1 MASTR
6 ERLIDAVRSG
16 NLVIVAGAGAT
27 ASMSGQA
34 AGSSWSGLLKDGIH
48 AVSLL
53 HGERGALL
61 EMRLE
66 QATSSFDYASIA
78 QDVRRDLGPNF
89 GRWIARAVG
98 DLELVDAALPQAMA
112 LLRAPILTTNY
123 DRLIEKALSRGSVSW
138 TNPSE
143 MRNLLFERSTEVGH
157 LHGIYTDSER
167 IIFSDQDYRDL
178 VADPAAQQVQT
189 AAFTMNVFL
198 FIGMGEGL
206 ADPNF
211 DPMIKRLEAG
221 FPDSPQA
228 HFRLCLDSQVNPA
241 SALTSVIDIGYG
253 ASHAD
258 LPGFLSALVAE
269 AQLGELDLTSIS
281 RRKIVERLRDNST
294 LWRDAESLD
303 EKGFYDLV
311 IPPTFLPEPHNEY
324 ANSSAALR
332 EKDRP
337 TPVDIDQRI
346 RDGGLLIVAGE
357 ENSGVTTSLSFVVH
371 RALDI
376 LTGSHVMMVEKPAA
390 NGQNPIK
397 RVIDRTYKD
406 WGCAT
411 QSDALASS
419 LVLGVDNL
427 RVDGLQRTDRAI
439 TDIASISTQ
448 LTVIGVRQ
456 SDAVELATQL
466 ASRGVS
472 AQIVYLGRFSD
483 HEAQAL
489 AERVVPGRAV
499 EVARNAMNIVR
510 EKNLPRT
517 PFTLTLLVE
526 LVQTGTSLR
535 ADESEIAVLD
545 QYLDLLLMAD
555 FARAP
560 DSQGMSLRQKRKA
573 LEVVARKFVEQK
585 EDHAPLDLV
594 ATWLQETFTS
604 LGWNYSVGR
613 CIEDLKQ
620 RRILTDG
627 SDGRIRFQR
636 SAYLELMAGIAARE
650 DAVFRELVFEA
661 PIQLASIVRSY
672 AGMARNDEKVL
683 ELVESEIARIQ
694 IGPLKG
700 LAFGRVK
707 RIEAREDLFTD
718 RSEPVGG
725 SDAEGAAPEP
735 ELSVERSGMTGSYYD
750 DTPDIDSPA
759 FLTAHLDELSA
770 ARVAMLV
777 VDLASRVLRDSD
789 EVPNQALKERVLQ
802 KLLRAWVAF
811 ADIYEVELAE
821 SDSLGEVARS
831 VLTANG
837 EEPSDSDV
845 ERFTDFMIKVMPVVV
860 ADSGISYCLASPT
873 LVTRLVDAKF
883 AEADGFE
890 VGLVR
895 TLALI
900 RSGGHQWVGS
910 LGTLSEE
917 AVRSFFCATFLAALV
932 RYEYLTD
939 VSLSDADRATI
950 RAFLRRVIVARYS
963 FRDLDHRQNSMN
975 EFEAKL
981 ARDLLLRRARGA
993 IER

>member
-1 MASTR
+1 M
-6 ERLIDAVRSG
+6 RSG
-16 NLVIVAGAGAT
+16 NLVVVVGAGVT
-27 ASMSGQA
+27 ASLSSHA
-34 AGSSWSGLLKDGIH
+34 AASSWTGLLRDGIR

-53 HGERGALL
+53 DSDRSVLL

-66 QATSSFDYASIA
+66 QASSSFDYASIA
-78 QDVRRDLGPNF
+78 QDIRRDLGENF
-89 GRWIARAVG
+89 GRWISRAIG
-98 DLELVDAALPQAMA
+98 DLPLQDAGLAEAIAQ
-112 LLRAPILTTNY
+112 LRAPILTTNY
-123 DRLIEKALSRGSVSW
+123 DRLLEKALSRGTVSW
-138 TNPSE
+138 ANPSE
-143 MRNLLFERSTEVGH
+143 MRNLLFERSTEIGH
-157 LHGIYTDSER
+157 LHGVYTDSDK
-167 IIFSDQDYRDL
+167 IVFSDQDYREL
-178 VADPAAQQVQT
+178 VSSTAAQQIQT
-189 AAFTMNVFL
+189 AAFTMSVFL
-198 FIGMGEGL
+198 FVGMGEGL

-211 DPMIKRLEAG
+211 DPMVKQLERG

-228 HFRLCLDSQVNPA
+228 HFRLCLDTEVDA
-241 SALTSVIDIGYG
+241 ATELASVIDVGYG
-253 ASHAD
+253 AAHSD
-258 LPGFLSALVAE
+258 LPDFLTGLVAE
-269 AQLGELDLTSIS
+269 ADLGDLDLTSIS

-294 LWRDAESLD
+294 LWRDAASLD

-346 RDGGLLIVAGE
+346 RDGGILIVAGE
-357 ENSGVTTSLSFVVH
+357 ENSGVTTALSFVLH

-376 LTGSHVMMVEKPAA
+376 LAGRHSIMIERPAA
-390 NGQNPIK
+390 NGPTPVR
-397 RVIDRTYKD
+397 RVVERTYRD
-406 WGCAT
+406 WGCAA
-411 QSDALASS
+411 QSSALANS

-427 RVDGLQRTDRAI
+427 RVDGLQRTEKAI
-439 TDIASISTQ
+439 ADIVNVSTQ
-448 LTVIGVRQ
+448 LTVIGARQ
-456 SDAVELATQL
+456 ADAVELATQL
-466 ASRGVS
+466 ASRGAG

-483 HEAQAL
+483 HEAHAL

-585 EDHAPLDLV
+585 EDHAALDLV
-594 ATWLQETFTS
+594 AAWMQETFVS
-604 LGWNYSVGR
+604 LGWSYSVGR

-620 RRILTDG
+620 RRILSDG
-627 SDGRIRFQR
+627 PDGRIRFQR

-650 DAVFRELVFEA
+650 DSAFRSLVFEA

-672 AGMARNDEKVL
+672 AAMARNDEDVL
-683 ELVESEIARIQ
+683 RLVESEIARIQ

-700 LAFGRVK
+700 LAFSRVK

-718 RSEPVGG
+718 RSEPASEVGA
-725 SDAEGAAPEP
+725 DETAVEP

-789 EVPNQALKERVLQ
+789 EVPNQELKAQVLH
-802 KLLRAWVAF
+802 KLLRSWVAF
-811 ADIYEVELAE
+811 ADIYEVELSE
-821 SDSLGEVARS
+821 SENLEEVARAVMS
-831 VLTANG
+831 ANS
-837 EEPSDSDV
+837 EEPSDAEVKD
-845 ERFTDFMIKVMPVVV
+845 FTDFMIKVMPIIV

-873 LVTRLVDAKF
+873 LISRLVA
-883 AEADGFE
+883 AEFTDEDGFE

-895 TLALI
+895 TVALI
-900 RSGGHQWVGS
+900 RSGGHQWVAS
-910 LGTLSEE
+910 LSSLSDD
-917 AVRSFFCATFLAALV
+917 AVRSFFCATFLAALA

-939 VSLSDADRATI
+939 ATLSDDDRGVI
-950 RAFLRRVIVARYS
+950 RAFLRRVIGARYN
-963 FRDLDHRQNSMN
+963 FRDIAHRQNAMN
-975 EFEAKL
+975 EFESKL
-981 ARDLLLRRARGA
+981 ARDLLLRRTRAA
-993 IER
+993 VEI